1 HSPTAIAEKSPGP
14 GIDEISEQNA
24 VARFHLRPHWVGR
37 MPGVICYRKRVAGI
51 WRKRHLRLL
60 RFSSIWEHLV
70 KDRPDMRR
78 GIVRRQIKLDGDSRS
93 EERRVGKECRSR
105 ESR

>member
-1 HSPTAIAEKSPGP
+1 
-14 GIDEISEQNA
+14 
-24 VARFHLRPHWVGR
+24 
-37 MPGVICYRKRVAGI
+37 MPGVIGYGKRVAGI

-78 GIVRRQIKLDGDSRS
+78 GIVRRQIKLDGDSFPKAVGVLENAVARNIASQNRHGIHVHVCEVFS
-93 EERRVGKECRSR
+93 EPVF
-105 ESR
+105 